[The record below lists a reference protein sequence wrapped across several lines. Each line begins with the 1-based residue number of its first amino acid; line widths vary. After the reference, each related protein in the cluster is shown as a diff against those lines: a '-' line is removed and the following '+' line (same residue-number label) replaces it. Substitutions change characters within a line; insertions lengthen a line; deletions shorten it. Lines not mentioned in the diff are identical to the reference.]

1 MTSSQYSN
9 PTRKVNLDLKKL
21 NRSKV
26 KGKVEYTKNVKR
38 DSGSFITAEDPNKK
52 FIDERYKPRQETTT
66 KNNNLFGK
74 FNAKINKDVGLGAF
88 VNRSNTKID
97 KTKSD
102 VYGSWTDTDLSVQSD
117 TVGLNFNF
125 PISEA
130 KASMSG
136 SQTNTKGQGTEEGM
150 ETFFRTIQNNVGA
163 SIGAELTNNLRADVS
178 LNRNWIKG
186 SGKSTNTVGVN
197 IDKIFR
203 NGSTVTASL
212 SSSDKAR
219 TPVGQLT
226 WKIPL
231 TTLMKLGK

>member
-1 MTSSQYSN
+1 
-9 PTRKVNLDLKKL
+9 
-21 NRSKV
+21 
-26 KGKVEYTKNVKR
+26 
-38 DSGSFITAEDPNKK
+38 
-52 FIDERYKPRQETTT
+52 
-66 KNNNLFGK
+66 
-74 FNAKINKDVGLGAF
+74 
-88 VNRSNTKID
+88 
-97 KTKSD
+97 
-102 VYGSWTDTDLSVQSD
+102 
-117 TVGLNFNF
+117 
-125 PISEA
+125 
-130 KASMSG
+130 MSG
-136 SQTNTKGQGTEEGM
+136 SQTNTKGQGTEGGM

-163 SIGAELTNNLRADVS
+163 SIGAELTDNLRADVS
-178 LNRNWIKG
+178 LNGNWIKG

>member
-9 PTRKVNLDLKKL
+9 PTRKVNLDLKEL

-38 DSGSFITAEDPNKK
+38 DSGSFITAENPNKK

-163 SIGAELTNNLRADVS
+163 SIGAELTDNLRADVN

-203 NGSTVTASL
+203 NGSTITASL

>member
-9 PTRKVNLDLKKL
+9 PTRKVNLDLKEL

-26 KGKVEYTKNVKR
+26 KGKVEYTKNFKR

-163 SIGAELTNNLRADVS
+163 SIGAELTDNLRADVN

-203 NGSTVTASL
+203 NGSTITASL

>member
-9 PTRKVNLDLKKL
+9 PTRKVNLDLKEL

-38 DSGSFITAEDPNKK
+38 DSGSFITAENPNKK

-136 SQTNTKGQGTEEGM
+136 SQTNTKGQGIEEGM

-163 SIGAELTNNLRADVS
+163 SIGAELTDNLRADVN

-203 NGSTVTASL
+203 NGSTITASL